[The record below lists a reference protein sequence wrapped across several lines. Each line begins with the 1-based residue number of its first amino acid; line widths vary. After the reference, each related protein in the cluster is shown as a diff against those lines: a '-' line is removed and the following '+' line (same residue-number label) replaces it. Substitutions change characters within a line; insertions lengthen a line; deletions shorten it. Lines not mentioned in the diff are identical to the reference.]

1 METNLNRV
9 AEDLFDKIEGFPNIV
24 LKDQNNQP
32 IPPSME
38 DQIENARIFNF
49 NFITGGVNLGP
60 VTVTISD
67 NDGLQIKTYND
78 PVEGKPEKIQD
89 SWYAFIASLSEFATE
104 HVIKFKGP
112 KIVTQKITAKSE
124 VGESKMTESKLV
136 GTSKTSY
143 QDLGEAT
150 LIVKHSKPINY
161 NAANG
166 RTQHIERIYIENA
179 MGERFCY
186 PFKHLNGARAMA
198 THIIAGGTPYDDIG
212 QHVIGLS
219 EELNKLRMFKGYVTR
234 SPMVAEA
241 MGAVTDKVFN
251 RIEGIKKEIH
261 HLQSKT
267 YYAEWS
273 EGFSKAEAR
282 IIPEDMAAEWIDRLT
297 IKTFNE
303 DLKAVFPY
311 LLNIIEESDLPTVEL
326 DAETLL
332 NSFAQVQELAEPQR
346 DIQELVDL
354 ENFVDTLIKEDITSG
369 IFSTD
374 PEQRT
379 AAIAKLNELI
389 RENPEATL
397 GLGGENGKRMLADIM
412 DDDALMAE
420 IDERAE
426 QSQGSAESLWDV
438 VRDYLEFKSP
448 ELLKDNG
455 GEIDFNPEP
464 AAAPAPEPT
473 EPAAAPVAEPAP
485 AAAPVEPQPQQEGWQ
500 SGLEQR
506 LGKIKSL
513 AEQSGRDFDSISLNI
528 NGKSYS
534 LSEALSA
541 FNLDEGAKWRDP
553 KYKDKFYTQDP
564 VADDE
569 DDFYNDSDY
578 YGKSRPEN
586 DPGKKQRMGGIGSE
600 FGDNDDPMSG
610 RYTIRKTHMPHEFD
624 GEYTSSAF
632 STRGPRKGMIT
643 KQHGRNMKDKIR
655 GSLGTHN
662 EPNLPEGEE
671 AQSFY
676 VMLLG
681 PRSGQRDPYQG
692 PFNSP
697 EEAQAWIDT
706 ESPNPEDYEVNDFP
720 AGQFGQYEYGE
731 EVDNSPP
738 WDTDDDEKSNF
749 KKPNNPNRTGQDSA
763 RALAQRGQA
772 QAQKKSLA
780 QEIQEMVKSFTN
792 LIPERM
798 DQGPFPLGEEG
809 VVTKVTKDMCEK
821 FGKEEDERFKM
832 AVETYCRETVG
843 KLSSVYET
851 YRMKKLAGMDAE
863 MEEGSIQNGVWV
875 SSPDKGVPPPS
886 PNEGPTSNVRPVTPG
901 TTPEKAKLD
910 PRYKTDPNFKR
921 EVDAAM
927 QITSGPNKG
936 KPWSPNAPGPTN
948 PNFKSNIKGVPQN
961 PDGGSAPPSGFTKEE
976 GLSAIKKLAGLQ

>member
-332 NSFAQVQELAEPQR
+332 NSFAQVQELVEPQR

-541 FNLDEGAKWRDP
+541 FNLDE
-553 KYKDKFYTQDP
+553 
-564 VADDE
+564 DD
-569 DDFYNDSDY
+569 
-578 YGKSRPEN
+578 
-586 DPGKKQRMGGIGSE
+586 
-600 FGDNDDPMSG
+600 
-610 RYTIRKTHMPHEFD
+610 
-624 GEYTSSAF
+624 
-632 STRGPRKGMIT
+632 
-643 KQHGRNMKDKIR
+643 
-655 GSLGTHN
+655 
-662 EPNLPEGEE
+662 EE

-780 QEIQEMVKSFTN
+780 KEIQEMVKSFTN

-821 FGKEEDERFKM
+821 FGKEEDQRFKM

-948 PNFKSNIKGVPQN
+948 PNFKSNIQGVPQN

>member
-49 NFITGGVNLGP
+49 NFVANGVNLGP
-60 VTVTISD
+60 VTITISD
-67 NDGLQIKTYND
+67 SEGLQIKTYND
-78 PVEGKPEKIQD
+78 PVDGKPEETQD
-89 SWYAFIASLSEFATE
+89 SWYAFIAGLSEFATE

-303 DLKAVFPY
+303 DLKTVFPY

-541 FNLDEGAKWRDP
+541 FNLDE
-553 KYKDKFYTQDP
+553 
-564 VADDE
+564 DD
-569 DDFYNDSDY
+569 
-578 YGKSRPEN
+578 
-586 DPGKKQRMGGIGSE
+586 
-600 FGDNDDPMSG
+600 
-610 RYTIRKTHMPHEFD
+610 
-624 GEYTSSAF
+624 
-632 STRGPRKGMIT
+632 
-643 KQHGRNMKDKIR
+643 
-655 GSLGTHN
+655 
-662 EPNLPEGEE
+662 EE

-697 EEAQAWIDT
+697 EEAQEWIDT

-738 WDTDDDEKSNF
+738 WDTDNDGKSNF

-780 QEIQEMVKSFTN
+780 KEIQEMVKSFTN

>member
-49 NFITGGVNLGP
+49 NFVANGVNLGP

-67 NDGLQIKTYND
+67 SEGLQIKTYND
-78 PVEGKPEKIQD
+78 PVEGKPEETQD
-89 SWYAFIASLSEFATE
+89 SWYAFIAGLSEFATE

-186 PFKHLNGARAMA
+186 PFKHLNGARALA

-251 RIEGIKKEIH
+251 RIEGIKKELH
-261 HLQSKT
+261 HLQSKN

-273 EGFSKAEAR
+273 EGFSKTEAR

-303 DLKAVFPY
+303 DLKTVFPY

-332 NSFAQVQELAEPQR
+332 NSFAQVQELAEPER

-379 AAIAKLNELI
+379 AAIEKLNELI

-420 IDERAE
+420 IDDRAE
-426 QSQGSAESLWDV
+426 QNQGSAESLWDV
-438 VRDYLEFKSP
+438 VREYLQFKSP
-448 ELLKDNG
+448 EMLKDNG

-464 AAAPAPEPT
+464 ATAPAVEPAETVAAPAA
-473 EPAAAPVAEPAP
+473 EPAAAPAPAEP
-485 AAAPVEPQPQQEGWQ
+485 VPQQEGWQ

-513 AEQSGRDFDSISLNI
+513 AEQSGRDFDSINLSI
-528 NGKSYS
+528 NGKDYS

-541 FNLDEGAKWRDP
+541 FNLAEKKEEEPPFDP
-553 KYKDKFYTQDP
+553 DPPKKNPSAVAGKYGQGY
-564 VADDE
+564 
-569 DDFYNDSDY
+569 
-578 YGKSRPEN
+578 
-586 DPGKKQRMGGIGSE
+586 
-600 FGDNDDPMSG
+600 
-610 RYTIRKTHMPHEFD
+610 
-624 GEYTSSAF
+624 
-632 STRGPRKGMIT
+632 ST
-643 KQHGRNMKDKIR
+643 
-655 GSLGTHN
+655 
-662 EPNLPEGEE
+662 
-671 AQSFY
+671 
-676 VMLLG
+676 
-681 PRSGQRDPYQG
+681 
-692 PFNSP
+692 
-697 EEAQAWIDT
+697 
-706 ESPNPEDYEVNDFP
+706 
-720 AGQFGQYEYGE
+720 
-731 EVDNSPP
+731 
-738 WDTDDDEKSNF
+738 
-749 KKPNNPNRTGQDSA
+749 A
-763 RALAQRGQA
+763 RHLARQGQA

-780 QEIQEMVKSFTN
+780 KEIQEMVKSFTN
-792 LIPERM
+792 LVPERM

-809 VVTKVTKDMCEK
+809 VITKVTKDMCEK
-821 FGKEEDERFKM
+821 FGKEDDERFKM

-851 YRMKKLAGMDAE
+851 SRMKKLAGMDSGIDE
-863 MEEGSIQNGVWV
+863 
-875 SSPDKGVPPPS
+875 SSQVPYQVKM
-886 PNEGPTSNVRPVTPG
+886 GPTPM
-901 TTPEKAKLD
+901 A
-910 PRYKTDPNFKR
+910 
-921 EVDAAM
+921 
-927 QITSGPNKG
+927 ITSP
-936 KPWSPNAPGPTN
+936 KPTAIVASKKWTAITPDIEAKATAQGFRKVMLKVNGQLVPGLEGGDQVLGSKIIVAPSDFENMTRTGDAGTARRPM
-948 PNFKSNIKGVPQN
+948 GVQSAEKT
-961 PDGGSAPPSGFTKEE
+961 GIGAPPSGFTKEE

>member
-9 AEDLFDKIEGFPNIV
+9 ATDLIDKIGDFPN
-24 LKDQNNQP
+24 LEYKDGDNQS
-32 IPPSME
+32 IPPTMD
-38 DQIENARIFNF
+38 DQIENARIFDF
-49 NFITGGVNLGP
+49 NFARDGIDFGP
-60 VTVTISD
+60 VTITIGD
-67 NDGLQIKTYND
+67 QDGLQIKTYSD
-78 PVEGKPEKIQD
+78 PVEGKSNREQD
-89 SWYAFIASLSEFATE
+89 IWYDFIKSMSEFATE

-112 KIVTQKITAKSE
+112 KIVTKKIMPKTE

-150 LIVKHSKPINY
+150 LIVKHTRPINY
-161 NAANG
+161 DAANG
-166 RTQHIERIYIENA
+166 RTQHIESIFIENA
-179 MGERFCY
+179 AGERFRY
-186 PFKHLNGARAMA
+186 PYKHLNGARALA
-198 THIIAGGTPYDDIG
+198 THIIGGGTPYDDVG
-212 QHVIGLS
+212 QYMIGLS

-234 SPMVAEA
+234 SPMVSEA
-241 MGAVTDKVFN
+241 MGAVTDKVFE

-261 HLQSKT
+261 SLQSKK
-267 YYAEWS
+267 YYAEWV
-273 EGFSKAEAR
+273 EGFNKAESR
-282 IIPEDMAAEWIDRLT
+282 EIPEDVKNEWIDRLT

-303 DLKAVFPY
+303 ELTSVFPY
-311 LLNIIEESDLPTVEL
+311 LFNFIEESDLPTKNIS
-326 DAETLL
+326 AEDILG
-332 NSFAQVQELAEPQR
+332 SIQQVQEFNEPDR
-346 DIQELVDL
+346 EIQELIDL
-354 ENFVDTLIKEDITSG
+354 ENFVDNIVKEDADTG
-369 IFSTD
+369 IFSND
-374 PEQRT
+374 PT
-379 AAIAKLNELI
+379 AVETAVAKLNELVA
-389 RENPEATL
+389 ENPDATL
-397 GLGGENGKRMLADIM
+397 GLSGENGKKLIAEVFGSDELMKEIEDRAD
-412 DDDALMAE
+412 
-420 IDERAE
+420 
-426 QSQGSAESLWDV
+426 QGEGSNTPLWPLV
-438 VRDYLEFKSP
+438 QAYLEFKAP
-448 ELLKDNG
+448 EMLSDNG
-455 GEIDFNPEP
+455 GAVNFNPEP
-464 AAAPAPEPT
+464 QAAPPEAAPEPT
-473 EPAAAPVAEPAP
+473 PAAAEPAP

-513 AEQSGRDFDSISLNI
+513 AEQSGRDFDSINLNI

-541 FNLDEGAKWRDP
+541 FNLDE
-553 KYKDKFYTQDP
+553 
-564 VADDE
+564 DD
-569 DDFYNDSDY
+569 
-578 YGKSRPEN
+578 
-586 DPGKKQRMGGIGSE
+586 
-600 FGDNDDPMSG
+600 
-610 RYTIRKTHMPHEFD
+610 
-624 GEYTSSAF
+624 
-632 STRGPRKGMIT
+632 
-643 KQHGRNMKDKIR
+643 
-655 GSLGTHN
+655 
-662 EPNLPEGEE
+662 EE

-697 EEAQAWIDT
+697 EEAQEWIDT
-706 ESPNPEDYEVNDFP
+706 ESHDPEDYEVGEYP
-720 AGQFGQYEYGE
+720 AGQFGQYENGE
-731 EVDNSPP
+731 PVDNSPP

-772 QAQKKSLA
+772 QAKKKSLA

-792 LIPERM
+792 LVPERM

-821 FGKEEDERFKM
+821 FGKEDDERFKM

-843 KLSSVYET
+843 KLGSVYET

-875 SSPDKGVPPPS
+875 ASPDTGVPAPS
-886 PNEGPTSNVRPVTPG
+886 PNEGPTSNVRPVKPG

-936 KPWSPNAPGPTN
+936 KPWTPSTPGPTN
-948 PNFKSNIKGVPQN
+948 PNFKPNLKGVPQD
-961 PDGGSAPPSGFTKEE
+961 PDGGSAPPPGYRPAKEE
-976 GLSAIKKLAGLQ
+976 IARIRELSGLR

>member
-9 AEDLFDKIEGFPNIV
+9 AEDLYDKIEGFPNIV
-24 LKDQNNQP
+24 LKDQNNQS
-32 IPPSME
+32 IPPSMK

-49 NFITGGVNLGP
+49 NFVAKGMDLGP
-60 VTVTISD
+60 VTVTIGD
-67 NDGLQIKTYND
+67 GEGLQIKTYND
-78 PVEGKPEKIQD
+78 PVQGKNNEIQD
-89 SWYAFIASLSEFATE
+89 SWYDFIASLSEFATE

-150 LIVKHSKPINY
+150 LIVKHNKPINY

-267 YYAEWS
+267 YYAEWA
-273 EGFSKAEAR
+273 EGFSKTEAR

-297 IKTFNE
+297 IKTFKE
-303 DLKAVFPY
+303 DLKTVFPY

-326 DAETLL
+326 DAEGLL
-332 NSFAQVQELAEPQR
+332 NSFAQVQELVEPQR
-346 DIQELVDL
+346 DIQELADF
-354 ENFVDTLIKEDITSG
+354 ENFVDRLIKEDIDDG

-374 PEQRT
+374 PELRT
-379 AAIAKLNELI
+379 AAIDKLNELI
-389 RENPEATL
+389 KKNPEATL

-412 DDDALMAE
+412 NNDALMAE

-438 VRDYLEFKSP
+438 VKAYLEFKSP
-448 ELLKDNG
+448 EMLSDNG

-464 AAAPAPEPT
+464 ETEPAEPAEPV
-473 EPAAAPVAEPAP
+473 EPAAAPVQEPAP
-485 AAAPVEPQPQQEGWQ
+485 AAAVPVQPQPQQEGWQ

-513 AEQSGRDFDSISLNI
+513 AEQNGRDFDSISLNI

-541 FNLDEGAKWRDP
+541 FNLN
-553 KYKDKFYTQDP
+553 
-564 VADDE
+564 E
-569 DDFYNDSDY
+569 DDKPKD
-578 YGKSRPEN
+578 N
-586 DPGKKQRMGGIGSE
+586 DPPFDPDPPKKNPSATPGKYGQG
-600 FGDNDDPMSG
+600 
-610 RYTIRKTHMPHEFD
+610 Y
-624 GEYTSSAF
+624 
-632 STRGPRKGMIT
+632 ST
-643 KQHGRNMKDKIR
+643 
-655 GSLGTHN
+655 
-662 EPNLPEGEE
+662 
-671 AQSFY
+671 
-676 VMLLG
+676 
-681 PRSGQRDPYQG
+681 
-692 PFNSP
+692 
-697 EEAQAWIDT
+697 
-706 ESPNPEDYEVNDFP
+706 
-720 AGQFGQYEYGE
+720 
-731 EVDNSPP
+731 
-738 WDTDDDEKSNF
+738 
-749 KKPNNPNRTGQDSA
+749 A
-763 RALAQRGQA
+763 RHLAQKGLA

-780 QEIQEMVKSFTN
+780 KEIQEMVKSFTN
-792 LIPERM
+792 LVPERM

-821 FGKEEDERFKM
+821 FGKEEDQRFKM

-851 YRMKKLAGMDAE
+851 YRMKKLAGMDSGI
-863 MEEGSIQNGVWV
+863 EESSDIPYQVKHGPEPMAM
-875 SSPDKGVPPPS
+875 SSPRPTAIVASKKWTAITPDIEAKAYSQGFRKVMLKVNGRLVPGLEGGDQQLGSKIIVAPS
-886 PNEGPTSNVRPVTPG
+886 DFENMTRT
-901 TTPEKAKLD
+901 
-910 PRYKTDPNFKR
+910 
-921 EVDAAM
+921 
-927 QITSGPNKG
+927 
-936 KPWSPNAPGPTN
+936 
-948 PNFKSNIKGVPQN
+948 
-961 PDGGSAPPSGFTKEE
+961 DGGTLRRPMGVQSAEKTGIGSPPSGFTKEE

>member
-49 NFITGGVNLGP
+49 NFVANGVNLGP

-67 NDGLQIKTYND
+67 SEGLQIKTYND
-78 PVEGKPEKIQD
+78 PVEGKPEETQD
-89 SWYAFIASLSEFATE
+89 SWYAFIAGLSEFATE

-186 PFKHLNGARAMA
+186 PFKHLNGARALA

-251 RIEGIKKEIH
+251 RIEGIKKELH
-261 HLQSKT
+261 HLQSKN

-273 EGFSKAEAR
+273 EGFSKTEAR

-303 DLKAVFPY
+303 DLKTVFPY

-332 NSFAQVQELAEPQR
+332 NSFAQVQELAEPER

-379 AAIAKLNELI
+379 AAIEKLNELI

-420 IDERAE
+420 IDDRAE
-426 QSQGSAESLWDV
+426 QNQGSAESLWDV
-438 VRDYLEFKSP
+438 VREYLQFKSP
-448 ELLKDNG
+448 EMLKDNG

-464 AAAPAPEPT
+464 ATAPAVEPAEPVAAPAA
-473 EPAAAPVAEPAP
+473 EPAAAPAPAEP
-485 AAAPVEPQPQQEGWQ
+485 VPQQEGWQ

-513 AEQSGRDFDSISLNI
+513 AEQSGRDFDSINLSI
-528 NGKSYS
+528 NGKDYS

-541 FNLDEGAKWRDP
+541 FNLAEKKEEEPPFDP
-553 KYKDKFYTQDP
+553 DPPKKNPSAVAGKYGQGY
-564 VADDE
+564 
-569 DDFYNDSDY
+569 
-578 YGKSRPEN
+578 
-586 DPGKKQRMGGIGSE
+586 
-600 FGDNDDPMSG
+600 
-610 RYTIRKTHMPHEFD
+610 
-624 GEYTSSAF
+624 
-632 STRGPRKGMIT
+632 ST
-643 KQHGRNMKDKIR
+643 
-655 GSLGTHN
+655 
-662 EPNLPEGEE
+662 
-671 AQSFY
+671 
-676 VMLLG
+676 
-681 PRSGQRDPYQG
+681 
-692 PFNSP
+692 
-697 EEAQAWIDT
+697 
-706 ESPNPEDYEVNDFP
+706 
-720 AGQFGQYEYGE
+720 
-731 EVDNSPP
+731 
-738 WDTDDDEKSNF
+738 
-749 KKPNNPNRTGQDSA
+749 A
-763 RALAQRGQA
+763 RHLARQGQA

-780 QEIQEMVKSFTN
+780 KEIQEMVKSFTN
-792 LIPERM
+792 LVPERM

-809 VVTKVTKDMCEK
+809 VITKVTKDMCEK
-821 FGKEEDERFKM
+821 FGKEDDERFKM

-851 YRMKKLAGMDAE
+851 SRMKKLAGIDAE

-886 PNEGPTSNVRPVTPG
+886 PNEGPTSNVRLVKPG

-936 KPWSPNAPGPTN
+936 KPWTPNAPGPTN
-948 PNFKSNIKGVPQN
+948 PNFKPNIKGVPQN

>member
-9 AEDLFDKIEGFPNIV
+9 ATDLIDKIGDFPN
-24 LKDQNNQP
+24 LEYKDRDNQS
-32 IPPSME
+32 IPPTMD
-38 DQIENARIFNF
+38 DQIENARIFDF
-49 NFITGGVNLGP
+49 NFARDGIDFGP
-60 VTVTISD
+60 VTITIGD
-67 NDGLQIKTYND
+67 QDGLQIKTYSD
-78 PVEGKPEKIQD
+78 PVEGKSNREQD
-89 SWYAFIASLSEFATE
+89 IWYDFIKSMSEFATE

-112 KIVTQKITAKSE
+112 KIVTKKIMPKTE

-150 LIVKHSKPINY
+150 LIVKHTRPINY
-161 NAANG
+161 DAANG
-166 RTQHIERIYIENA
+166 RTQHIESIFIENA
-179 MGERFCY
+179 AGERFRY
-186 PFKHLNGARAMA
+186 PYKHLNGARALA
-198 THIIAGGTPYDDIG
+198 THIIGGGTPYDDVG
-212 QHVIGLS
+212 QYMIGLS

-234 SPMVAEA
+234 SPMVSEA
-241 MGAVTDKVFN
+241 MGAVTDKVFE

-261 HLQSKT
+261 SLQSKK
-267 YYAEWS
+267 YYAEWV
-273 EGFSKAEAR
+273 EGFNKAESKE
-282 IIPEDMAAEWIDRLT
+282 IPEDVKNEWIDRLT

-303 DLKAVFPY
+303 ELTSVFPY
-311 LLNIIEESDLPTVEL
+311 LFNFIEESDLPTKNIS
-326 DAETLL
+326 AEDILG
-332 NSFAQVQELAEPQR
+332 SIQQVQEFNEPDR
-346 DIQELVDL
+346 EIQELIDL
-354 ENFVDTLIKEDITSG
+354 ENFVDNIVKEDADTG
-369 IFSTD
+369 IFSND
-374 PEQRT
+374 PT
-379 AAIAKLNELI
+379 AVETAVAKLNELVA
-389 RENPEATL
+389 ENPDATL
-397 GLGGENGKRMLADIM
+397 GLSGENGKKLIAEVFGSDELMKEIEDRAD
-412 DDDALMAE
+412 
-420 IDERAE
+420 
-426 QSQGSAESLWDV
+426 QGEGSNTPLWPLV
-438 VRDYLEFKSP
+438 QAYLEFKAP
-448 ELLKDNG
+448 EMLSDNG
-455 GEIDFNPEP
+455 GAVNFNPEP
-464 AAAPAPEPT
+464 QAAPPEAAPEPT
-473 EPAAAPVAEPAP
+473 PAAAEPAP

-697 EEAQAWIDT
+697 EEAQEWIDT
-706 ESPNPEDYEVNDFP
+706 ESHDPENYEVGEYP
-720 AGQFGQYEYGE
+720 AGQFGQYENGE
-731 EVDNSPP
+731 PVDNSPP

-749 KKPNNPNRTGQDSA
+749 KKPSNPNRTGRDSA

-772 QAQKKSLA
+772 QAKKKSLA

-792 LIPERM
+792 LVPERM

-821 FGKEEDERFKM
+821 FGKEDDERFKM

-843 KLSSVYET
+843 KLGSVYET

-875 SSPDKGVPPPS
+875 ASPDTGVPAPS
-886 PNEGPTSNVRPVTPG
+886 PNEGPTSNVRPVKPG

-936 KPWSPNAPGPTN
+936 KPWTPSTPGPTN
-948 PNFKSNIKGVPQN
+948 PNFKPNIKGVPQD
-961 PDGGSAPPSGFTKEE
+961 PDGGSAPPPGYRPAKEE
-976 GLSAIKKLAGLQ
+976 IARIRELSGLR